1 MYSLFKL
8 NNTAPLTLSPLT
20 PEEWVLGYLECELLE
35 WTMNYVKLNYDTNT
49 F

>member
-8 NNTAPLTLSPLT
+8 NNTAPLILSPLT
-20 PEEWVLGYLECELLE
+20 PQEWVLGYLEWELLE
-35 WTMNYVKLNYDTNT
+35 WINVKLNYDTMK